1 MRIYQV
7 DSFTSKP
14 FSGNPAGV
22 CILDNPADESWMR
35 NIAAEMNLSETAFLY
50 PEKEGYHL
58 RWFTPEAEVE
68 LCGHATLA
76 SAHILFEKGIVP
88 GNQLITFYTLSGEL
102 YAKKNNNKVELNFPA
117 TPPVESAPPD
127 GLIDALGLE
136 PEFIGK
142 NKFDVFVVV
151 SSEDTVRQLKP
162 KLEII
167 KKYKYRGVIVTSQS
181 DGNPY
186 DTVSRYFAP
195 AVGIDEDPVT
205 GSAHCTVG
213 PYWSEKL
220 CKDNLFCYQ
229 ASKRGGE
236 LEITI
241 NDDRVILA
249 GNAVTVFDIDTR

>member
-220 CKDNLFCYQ
+220 GKDNLFCYQ

>member
-1 MRIYQV
+1 MKIYQV

-22 CILDNPADESWMR
+22 CILEKPADENWMR
-35 NIAAEMNLSETAFLY
+35 SIAAEMNLSETAFLY
-50 PEKEGYHL
+50 PDKKGYNL

-76 SAHILFEKGIVP
+76 SAHILYEKEIVP
-88 GNQLITFYTLSGEL
+88 SKQSITFYTLSGEL
-102 YAKKNNNKVELNFPA
+102 YASKNNGKIELNFPA
-117 TPPVESAPPD
+117 TPPIESTPPE

-151 SSEDTVRQLKP
+151 SSEGMVRQLKP
-162 KLEII
+162 NLGII

-181 DGNPY
+181 NGNPY
-186 DTVSRYFAP
+186 DAVSRYFAP

-220 CKDNLFCYQ
+220 GKDNLFCYQ

-236 LEITI
+236 VEITI
-241 NDDRVILA
+241 KNDRVILA
-249 GNAVTVFDIDTR
+249 GDAVTVFDIETL